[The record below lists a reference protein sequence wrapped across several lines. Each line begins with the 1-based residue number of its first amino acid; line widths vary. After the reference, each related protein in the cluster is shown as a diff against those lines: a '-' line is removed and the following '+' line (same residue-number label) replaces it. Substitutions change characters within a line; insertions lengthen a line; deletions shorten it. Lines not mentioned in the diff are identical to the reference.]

1 VVVLEFTD
9 PNLKIKAAQEAFL
22 RSVVHDG
29 GLPRR
34 LQELIRL
41 RIAFHNQCRTCM
53 AVRYEDAIADGVTE
67 DLVCSLERPH
77 EADDLTDVDRAA
89 LRFADL
95 FATNH
100 LAIDEPLV
108 AELRRH
114 FSEREIYEIAMS
126 CACFVAGGRLSAI
139 SMGVDDLPKY
149 FQTDTNERLAPWGT
163 RETLVIAP

>member
-1 VVVLEFTD
+1 MAVLEFTD
-9 PNLKIKAAQEAFL
+9 PNLKMQAAQGAFL
-22 RSVVHDG
+22 HSVVHDG
-29 GLPRR
+29 ELRPR

-77 EADDLTDVDRAA
+77 EADDLTDADRVA

-100 LAIDEPLV
+100 LGIDAALV

-139 SMGVDDLPKY
+139 SLGVDELPEY
-149 FQTDTNERLAPWGT
+149 YQTDTDERLAPWGT